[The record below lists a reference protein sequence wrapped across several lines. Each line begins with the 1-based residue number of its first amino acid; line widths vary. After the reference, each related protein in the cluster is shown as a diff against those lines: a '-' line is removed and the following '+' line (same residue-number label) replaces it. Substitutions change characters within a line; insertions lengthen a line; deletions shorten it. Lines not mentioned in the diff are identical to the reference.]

1 MSVRSRPVA
10 VAALALFATLVARPV
25 AAHVDYVTEDTG
37 DPIDAVTFTVEVLS
51 EPLNAAVFAGSGLVA
66 IAGLAAYLWVR
77 PTITDVVILR
87 EKLVGYG
94 DLVPWMLR
102 LAIGLPL
109 VGAGFQGYLFAPT
122 LAFDTGSSPVLRVL
136 FIGIGFFILFGLAT
150 RIAATV
156 GLIMYA
162 WVLLA
167 ADPAVVIAMEYVPV
181 LVALVILGSGRPSA
195 DDMLLAVASTP
206 GSYYGR
212 IDPVHHLK
220 SFFDA
225 PTAPLRR
232 YVPTIL
238 RVGMGIT
245 FVYLGLIEARG
256 PRPGVAR
263 RREVRSHVGRPRR
276 PGAVGR
282 RRRCDRN
289 SGGAGADRRVLHPR
303 RAAALSFVLFT
314 ATLFG
319 LPDDPSSPTSRCSEW
334 RRPSSRSGPARSR
347 STAWSVVPRLTTT
360 RRSSRPTEV
369 EGGDRSG
376 RLDDRVAGAHGRI
389 AEWPRRTLLRNH

>member
-245 FVYLGLIEARG
+245 FVYLGLIEKLAD
-256 PRPGVAR
+256 PGRALLVV
-263 RREVRSHVGRPRR
+263 EKYDLTSVVPVDPGLWVVGA
-276 PGAVGR
+276 GVTEIAVGLALI
-282 RRRCDRN
+282 
-289 SGGAGADRRVLHPR
+289 AGFFTRG
-303 RAAALSFVLFT
+303 AAALSFVLFT

-319 LPDDPSSPTSRCSEW
+319 LPDDPVLAHVALFGMASAVFTL
-334 RRPSSRSGPARSR
+334 GPARSR

>member
-1 MSVRSRPVA
+1 VD
-10 VAALALFATLVARPV
+10 AATRHRA
-25 AAHVDYVTEDTG
+25 
-37 DPIDAVTFTVEVLS
+37 S
-51 EPLNAAVFAGSGLVA
+51 
-66 IAGLAAYLWVR
+66 
-77 PTITDVVILR
+77 
-87 EKLVGYG
+87 
-94 DLVPWMLR
+94 
-102 LAIGLPL
+102 L

-167 ADPAVVIAMEYVPV
+167 ADPAVVIAMEYVGVSRARDP
-181 LVALVILGSGRPSA
+181 GSGRPSA

-245 FVYLGLIEARG
+245 FVYLGLIEKLAD
-256 PRPGVAR
+256 PG
-263 RREVRSHVGRPRR
+263 
-276 PGAVGR
+276 
-282 RRRCDRN
+282 
-289 SGGAGADRRVLHPR
+289 
-303 RAAALSFVLFT
+303 RALLVVEKY
-314 ATLFG
+314 
-319 LPDDPSSPTSRCSEW
+319 DP
-334 RRPSSRSGPARSR
+334 
-347 STAWSVVPRLTTT
+347 
-360 RRSSRPTEV
+360 RRSSPSTRGCGSSAPV
-369 EGGDRSG
+369 
-376 RLDDRVAGAHGRI
+376 
-389 AEWPRRTLLRNH
+389 